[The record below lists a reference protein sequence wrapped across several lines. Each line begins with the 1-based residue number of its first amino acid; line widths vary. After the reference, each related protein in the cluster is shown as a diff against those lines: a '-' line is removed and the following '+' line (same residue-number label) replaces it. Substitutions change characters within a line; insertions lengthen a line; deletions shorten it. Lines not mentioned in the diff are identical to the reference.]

1 MTLAMMGAMAVVA
14 VVSVAVAALGALYA
28 ARTQTQA
35 AADAAALAAA
45 VATYPPA
52 SDRSPESA
60 AAMMADRNGAVLVG
74 CRCSTETSLA
84 TRTVEII
91 TASVVD
97 LPVFGEVEVRA
108 SGRAEFDPLR
118 WLGR

>member
-28 ARTQTQA
+28 ARTQTQ
-35 AADAAALAAA
+35 A